1 MPAPDKL
8 KAAQRSANEAD
19 EKPKSAG
26 QYCAV
31 VGSGNRDS
39 GTITGN
45 GSHLGGITME
55 LQEFPDHH
63 LALEAHSGGVGPNQT
78 PTEDG
83 RWAGR
88 NGRCFP
94 RLPGWRTHL
103 R

>member
-45 GSHLGGITME
+45 GSHLGGITMD
-55 LQEFPDHH
+55 LQEFAGNNPG
-63 LALEAHSGGVGPNQT
+63 LEANCGGVGPKES
-78 PTEDG
+78 PTKDAGWPAANVGCVQFLQG
-83 RWAGR
+83 R
-88 NGRCFP
+88 
-94 RLPGWRTHL
+94 
-103 R
+103 